1 MPVRSAGIID
11 MVFDAGFQ
19 ASRAKGAAD
28 INIETGFDKDG
39 AELADVD
46 RFFNSR

>member
-1 MPVRSAGIID
+1 MID

-28 INIETGFDKDG
+28 IHKKTGFDKEG

-46 RFFNSR
+46 RLCNSR

>member
-1 MPVRSAGIID
+1 MIS

-28 INIETGFDKDG
+28 IDKKTGFDKEG
-39 AELADVD
+39 AEPADVD
-46 RFFNSR
+46 RLFNGR